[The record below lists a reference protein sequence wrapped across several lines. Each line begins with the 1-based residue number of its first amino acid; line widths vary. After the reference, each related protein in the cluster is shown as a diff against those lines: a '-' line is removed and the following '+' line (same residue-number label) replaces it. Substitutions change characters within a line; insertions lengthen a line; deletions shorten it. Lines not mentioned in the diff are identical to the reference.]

1 MMTSGADVAIRPRM
15 GRKKRWHDVMV
26 SKFPAGTFGRIAVVL
41 RKDGDR
47 EEDRTDFVREAVER
61 EIERREHTAKKRKGP
76 RP

>member
-1 MMTSGADVAIRPRM
+1 M

-26 SKFPAGTFGRIAVVL
+26 SKFPAGTFERIAVVL

-61 EIERREHTAKKRKGP
+61 EISRREKATDARKPAQRKRKD
-76 RP
+76 